1 MVRVVVHF
9 QPIKNILSIRIYMQA
24 KTMAEAVELVDNT
37 FSDEYV
43 RKRIIRVEYNTEEDA

>member
-1 MVRVVVHF
+1 
-9 QPIKNILSIRIYMQA
+9 MQA